1 MKAIERQILGHS
13 LVSEPCFRPV
23 TGPKAGQQIKL
34 NTVTRM
40 AKAGGAMTNDHPMG
54 RLPERF
60 FFGDMYN
67 TDEWSRRASDKDA
80 TS

>member
-40 AKAGGAMTNDHPMG
+40 AKDGGAVTNNHPMG
-54 RLPERF
+54 RLAERF
-60 FFGDMYN
+60 SA
-67 TDEWSRRASDKDA
+67 DEWSRRASDKDA